1 MTNRHLGDLSLAL
14 VAQAVV
20 QAPVPEPACLGA
32 EQMIV
37 AGQSGI
43 HLHKGHT
50 SARQPIHVCCEL
62 HAMPH
67 QMA

>member
-1 MTNRHLGDLSLAL
+1 MTDRHLGDLSLAL

-37 AGQSGI
+37 AGLGSI
-43 HLHKGHT
+43 HLQTGHI
-50 SARQPIHVCCEL
+50 SGRQPTFVHCEL
-62 HAMPH
+62 HAIPL
-67 QMA
+67 MA